1 MPTSHKS
8 TDNHAVDVP
17 QSQFHEHITDKP
29 KLDKRD
35 VLALILA
42 TYRATLPYLLVFI
55 ILFVVG
61 IWLVTEVFLR

>member
-1 MPTSHKS
+1 MSK
-8 TDNHAVDVP
+8 DNRQMQQQSP
-17 QSQFHEHITDKP
+17 QSSEHITDKP

-42 TYRATLPYLLVFI
+42 TYRATLPYLLIFI
-55 ILFVVG
+55 IVFVVG

>member
-1 MPTSHKS
+1 MPDQT
-8 TDNHAVDVP
+8 TDSQEVIDVS
-17 QSQFHEHITDKP
+17 QSNEHITDKP

-42 TYRATLPYLLVFI
+42 TYRATLPYLLIFI